1 MRHRLSLSS
10 GGCRRGELHYSPPRR
25 EFRSLLYD
33 ALDFSTD
40 RDDGGGQTRESLSRF
55 ASPSAA
61 VARLVIG
68 RCLRGG
74 KAARELWSRMS
85 KPKRI
90 QRSRSKGWKMP
101 ANAIYVGRPTVWG
114 NPYVVGSK
122 LMNGE
127 TLTAEK
133 AVELYEQHLAEN
145 FSERDIRHCLRG
157 KDLACWCALDEPC
170 HADVLLRI
178 ANSRPK

>member
-1 MRHRLSLSS
+1 MVSHEFQKEHQTVQELKKQVAKLTTDLQKVNAQVELSKSVS
-10 GGCRRGELHYSPPRR
+10 H
-25 EFRSLLYD
+25 
-33 ALDFSTD
+33 A
-40 RDDGGGQTRESLSRF
+40 
-55 ASPSAA
+55 
-61 VARLVIG
+61 
-68 RCLRGG
+68 
-74 KAARELWSRMS
+74 RMS

-90 QRSRSKGWKMP
+90 QRSRAKGWKMP

-133 AVELYEQHLAEN
+133 AVALYEQHLADN
-145 FSERDIRHCLRG
+145 FSERDIRHCLRD
-157 KDLACWCALDEPC
+157 KDLACWCALDQPC

>member
-1 MRHRLSLSS
+1 MALHRRQLPCHAVSRTSS
-10 GGCRRGELHYSPPRR
+10 FTANSAGRSGFGLHRVDSNP
-25 EFRSLLYD
+25 D
-33 ALDFSTD
+33 WA
-40 RDDGGGQTRESLSRF
+40 
-55 ASPSAA
+55 
-61 VARLVIG
+61 
-68 RCLRGG
+68 
-74 KAARELWSRMS
+74 RMS

-90 QRSRSKGWKMP
+90 QRSRTKAWKMP

-114 NPYVVGSK
+114 NPYVVGSQ

-133 AVELYEQHLAEN
+133 AVALYEQHLADN
-145 FSERDIRHCLRG
+145 FSEGDIRHCLHD

>member
-1 MRHRLSLSS
+1 
-10 GGCRRGELHYSPPRR
+10 
-25 EFRSLLYD
+25 
-33 ALDFSTD
+33 
-40 RDDGGGQTRESLSRF
+40 
-55 ASPSAA
+55 
-61 VARLVIG
+61 
-68 RCLRGG
+68 
-74 KAARELWSRMS
+74 MS

-90 QRSRSKGWKMP
+90 QRSRAKGWKMP

-114 NPYVVGSK
+114 NPYVIGSQ

-133 AVELYEQHLAEN
+133 AVALYEQHLADN
-145 FSERDIRHCLRG
+145 FSEGDIRHCLHD
-157 KDLACWCALDEPC
+157 KDLACWWALDQPC

>member
-1 MRHRLSLSS
+1 
-10 GGCRRGELHYSPPRR
+10 
-25 EFRSLLYD
+25 
-33 ALDFSTD
+33 
-40 RDDGGGQTRESLSRF
+40 
-55 ASPSAA
+55 
-61 VARLVIG
+61 
-68 RCLRGG
+68 
-74 KAARELWSRMS
+74 MS

-90 QRSRSKGWKMP
+90 QRSRAKGWKMP

-114 NPYVVGSK
+114 NPYVVGSE

-133 AVELYEQHLAEN
+133 AVELYEQHLADN
-145 FSERDIRHCLRG
+145 FSERDIRHCLHD

-178 ANSRPK
+178 ANSRPKYPGALGKLCADFRKRTECATLLARERYSDYRETPPQCRGMAGDEACARVAKKRPRL

>member
-1 MRHRLSLSS
+1 
-10 GGCRRGELHYSPPRR
+10 
-25 EFRSLLYD
+25 
-33 ALDFSTD
+33 
-40 RDDGGGQTRESLSRF
+40 
-55 ASPSAA
+55 
-61 VARLVIG
+61 
-68 RCLRGG
+68 
-74 KAARELWSRMS
+74 MS

-90 QRSRSKGWKMP
+90 QRSRAKGWKMP

-114 NPYVVGSK
+114 NPYVVGSE

-133 AVELYEQHLAEN
+133 AVELYEQHLADN
-145 FSERDIRHCLRG
+145 FSERDIRHCLHG

-178 ANSRPK
+178 ANSRPKTVNGDAADRPHKMTTKDTSVTTALSRPTPISSVLSTNSFTSSVMRWSGLSAASPRSCMR

>member
-1 MRHRLSLSS
+1 
-10 GGCRRGELHYSPPRR
+10 
-25 EFRSLLYD
+25 
-33 ALDFSTD
+33 
-40 RDDGGGQTRESLSRF
+40 
-55 ASPSAA
+55 
-61 VARLVIG
+61 
-68 RCLRGG
+68 
-74 KAARELWSRMS
+74 MS

-90 QRSRSKGWKMP
+90 QRSRAKGWQMP
-101 ANAIYVGRPTVWG
+101 ANTIYVGRPTVWG

-133 AVELYEQHLAEN
+133 AVKLYEQHLADN

>member
-1 MRHRLSLSS
+1 
-10 GGCRRGELHYSPPRR
+10 
-25 EFRSLLYD
+25 
-33 ALDFSTD
+33 
-40 RDDGGGQTRESLSRF
+40 
-55 ASPSAA
+55 
-61 VARLVIG
+61 
-68 RCLRGG
+68 
-74 KAARELWSRMS
+74 MS

-90 QRSRSKGWKMP
+90 QRSRAKGWKMP

-114 NPYVVGSK
+114 NPYVVGSE

-133 AVELYEQHLAEN
+133 AVELYEQHLADN
-145 FSERDIRHCLRG
+145 FSERDIRHCLHD

-178 ANSRPK
+178 ANSRPSSLQRLGKLRADFRKRTECATLLARERYSDYRETPPQCRGMAGDEACARVAKKRPRL

>member
-1 MRHRLSLSS
+1 AREIKPGLVCFGGVNPSDPRTKGITFLQIPSVALRDRASS
-10 GGCRRGELHYSPPRR
+10 SATPRASPVAARPHPSPIRRNTLPLFAERKKRR
-25 EFRSLLYD
+25 EN
-33 ALDFSTD
+33 
-40 RDDGGGQTRESLSRF
+40 
-55 ASPSAA
+55 
-61 VARLVIG
+61 
-68 RCLRGG
+68 LR
-74 KAARELWSRMS
+74 SRMS

-90 QRSRSKGWKMP
+90 QRSRAKGWKMP

-114 NPYVVGSK
+114 NPYVAGSE

-133 AVELYEQHLAEN
+133 AVELYEKHLADN
-145 FSERDIRHCLRG
+145 FSEGDIRHCLHD
-157 KDLACWCALDEPC
+157 KDLACWCALDQPC